1 MNGIKE
7 QEMTGKERHKEDSLI
22 FLGGMNKWL
31 VDGKSFSRNF
41 RTGERLYST
50 QGIGAC
56 ISANGGGL
64 AGSGGGLYL
73 VRRKN
78 GREKDI

>member
-1 MNGIKE
+1 MAGKE
-7 QEMTGKERHKEDSLI
+7 QYKEDSLV

-64 AGSGGGLYL
+64 AGGGGGLYL
-73 VRRKN
+73 VRRKKWQ
-78 GREKDI
+78 RKRYIKEAP